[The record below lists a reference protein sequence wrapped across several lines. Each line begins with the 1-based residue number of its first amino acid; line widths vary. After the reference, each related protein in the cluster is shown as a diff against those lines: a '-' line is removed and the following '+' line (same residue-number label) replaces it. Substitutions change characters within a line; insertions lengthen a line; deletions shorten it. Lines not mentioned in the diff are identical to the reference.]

1 MSIHSQFLHIVVYPE
16 KYRPQLKG
24 LVKLTNIYLPEGRRL
39 ATAENLEACASKLG
53 LLRAMERRQI
63 LEGWVQF
70 CDAQHNLVV
79 SLGEFTGIIPRTETA
94 IGIADG
100 STREIAILSRVGKP
114 VAFVVDAV
122 ENEEGVLCPILSRRK
137 AQELAMDWLMDTL
150 EPGLVIPATV
160 THLEPFGAFVD
171 IGCGIPSMIGIENL
185 SVSRIPNPGERFTV
199 GQEIFAAVLSVQ
211 REQNRVTLT
220 HKELLGT
227 WAENAAR
234 FSVGMTVSGYIRGIK
249 DYGVFI
255 ELAPNLSGL
264 AELRGDLREGD
275 RVSVYIKSILPERMK
290 IKLLAIERLSPEAS
304 PPPPRYFITGGRLS
318 HWRYAPP
325 ACVKAGMETTFE

>member
-1 MSIHSQFLHIVVYPE
+1 MSIHRQSLHIVVYLE

-24 LVKLTNIYLPEGRRL
+24 LVKLTSIYLPEGRRL

-63 LEGWVQF
+63 LEGWVQL

-79 SLGEFTGIIPRTETA
+79 SLGEFTGIIPRAETA

-114 VAFVVDAV
+114 VSFVVDAV

-137 AQELAMDWLMDTL
+137 AQTLAMDWLMDAL
-150 EPGLVIPATV
+150 EPGMVIPATV

-171 IGCGIPSMIGIENL
+171 IGCGVPSMIGIENL
-185 SVSRIPNPGERFTV
+185 SVSRISNPSERFTV
-199 GQEIFAAVLSVQ
+199 GQKIFAAVLSVQ
-211 REQNRVTLT
+211 QDQNRVTLT

-234 FSVGMTVSGYIRGIK
+234 FSAGMTVSGYVRGIK

-290 IKLLAIERLSPEAS
+290 IKLLAIERLTPETS
-304 PPPPRYFITGGRLS
+304 PPSPRYFITGGQLS
-318 HWRYAPP
+318 RWRYAPP
-325 ACVKAGMETTFE
+325 DCVKAGAETVF